1 MIKAAEALLM
11 RILRVPPEPEPPA
24 GAPGS
29 LRVFRA
35 GRNYMRLKF
44 VGWIGAQLA
53 AVWGILVSITF
64 IREVDYQMSVEA
76 ATSQVVAAEPV
87 APVLEEVRPGVYVTP
102 KSEAAMARDDA
113 VRALSGENGE
123 RRGKVQRLI
132 ERVVPLPVYQ
142 IARKT
147 PPRVFFWIKVA
158 EAIGLLLFVFQFFW
172 SLGSLWLDYTQRWY
186 MVTDRSL
193 RLRWGIVKI
202 QETTMSFANLQQVT
216 VKQGPL
222 QRLLRLA
229 DVEVRS
235 AGGGGGS
242 QEQSQADSM
251 HRSVFHAVENAQ
263 EIRDLI
269 IARLTRFRQAGLGDP
284 DDHRAA
290 AAEETS
296 PPAPSSVEPGAP
308 TLEAA
313 RELLSEVRAW
323 REGLR

>member
-11 RILRVPPEPEPPA
+11 RVLRVPPEPEPPA

-53 AVWGILVSITF
+53 AIWGILVSITF
-64 IREVDYQMSVEA
+64 IREVEYQMAVEA
-76 ATSQVVAAEPV
+76 SSEQRVEVAPV
-87 APVLEEVRPGVYVTP
+87 EPVLEEVEPGVYVTRR
-102 KSEAAMARDDA
+102 SEPELEREE
-113 VRALSGENGE
+113 VLRRLTGEADE
-123 RRGKVQRLI
+123 RRSMVHRLI
-132 ERVVPLPVYQ
+132 ERVVPFPVYQ
-142 IARKT
+142 LARKT
-147 PPRVFFWIKVA
+147 PPDVFFWIKIA
-158 EAIGLLLFVFQFFW
+158 EAFGLVVFVFQFFW

-193 RLRWGIVKI
+193 RLRWGIMKI

-235 AGGGGGS
+235 AGGGGGA

-251 HRSVFHAVENAQ
+251 HRSVFHAVENAH

-284 DDHRAA
+284 DDHH
-290 AAEETS
+290 AAEVET
-296 PPAPSSVEPGAP
+296 PIRPALAQPGIDDA
-308 TLEAA
+308 LAAA
-313 RELLSEVRAW
+313 REVLAEVRAL
-323 REGLR
+323 REARR